1 MHIAIIS
8 TLLTLAASGPPPEYL
23 TEVVGPVH
31 QAEGTPAEL
40 AVRAQA
46 CLTQTLTTPPD
57 GGSII
62 LSSDPGTGVVVAANA
77 LEYRDGLLPWKLRS
91 RITFEGRDGRFRL
104 RHTAIERHNDQSFG
118 ANVLGASPW
127 GPVGKWRGS
136 GWQKAEQALAD
147 VSTRVA
153 TCVASQATTADEW

>member
-1 MHIAIIS
+1 MHIAIVP
-8 TLLTLAASGPPPEYL
+8 TLLSLVSGGPPPDYL

-40 AVRAQA
+40 ATRAQA
-46 CLTQTLTTPPD
+46 CITQIVATPPA

-62 LSSDPGTGVVVAANA
+62 LSSDPATGMVVAANA
-77 LEYRDGLLPWKLRS
+77 LEYRDGLVPWQLRS
-91 RITFEGRDGRFRL
+91 RLTFEGRDGRFRL

-118 ANVLGASPW
+118 AQALGASPW
-127 GPVGKWRGS
+127 GPVGKWWGS
-136 GWQKAEQALAD
+136 GWQKAEQALVS

-153 TCVASQATTADEW
+153 DCIAAPAASSDDW